1 MGFFDSKVWPA
12 LVKIVLQQSIFDQ
25 LKIDVMIAAEQRDDP
40 MTKHTIYASFPKL
53 SQSSLILFA
62 AAIVS
67 TVLGSIHAFSI
78 LLVPLETVFTAT
90 RSAVSLTYSLALVS
104 LSIAVLLGH
113 WVYGRV
119 SPATFLMATCTL
131 AATGTLIAGLGSTL
145 WVVWL
150 GYGVIFG
157 AANGLG
163 YGFGLQLAAQAYP
176 GREGLSMG
184 IITAAYAL
192 GAVISP
198 TLFNFILEILGFR
211 AVMIALTLALLVAGL
226 LSRVILKRVGAIFRT
241 NQQSDVSISASH
253 RSQLLLW
260 VGYFG
265 GVLAGLMVIGH
276 SAGVAASLQPG
287 TAPWIAPMV
296 IAFFNLL
303 GSLIGGRLVDKIRPG
318 GLLAVLA
325 VITTGALISLVMFGK
340 VGGLFIS
347 LSVIGFAYGG
357 TIAAYPAAIAKLFD
371 VKDIAKIYGRVFT
384 AWGCAGLLG
393 PWLAGYLFDIS
404 KDYHLALLAA
414 ASFGLVSIL
423 AMILL
428 SESHRHARG

>member
-1 MGFFDSKVWPA
+1 MN
-12 LVKIVLQQSIFDQ
+12 
-25 LKIDVMIAAEQRDDP
+25 
-40 MTKHTIYASFPKL
+40 YPKF
-53 SQSSLILFA
+53 SQSSKVLLA

-78 LLVPLETVFTAT
+78 LLVPLETLFVTT

-113 WVYGRV
+113 LVYGRV
-119 SPATFLMATCTL
+119 SPATFLMATCSL
-131 AATGTLIAGLGSTL
+131 AAVGALIAGMASSL

-150 GYGVIFG
+150 GYGVVFG

-163 YGFGLQLAAQAYP
+163 YGFGLQLSAQAYP
-176 GREGLSMG
+176 GREGLAMG
-184 IITAAYAL
+184 VVTAAYAL

-198 TLFNFILEILGFR
+198 TLFNFILEVLDFR
-211 AVMIALTLALLVAGL
+211 AVMIGLAVALLVAGL
-226 LSRVILKRVGAIFRT
+226 LSRVILKREGATFHT
-241 NQQSDVSISASH
+241 NKQGDVSTSASH

-260 VGYFG
+260 IGYFG

-276 SAGVAASLQPG
+276 SAGIGTSLQPG
-287 TAPWIAPMV
+287 ISPWIAPMV
-296 IAFFNLL
+296 IASFNLL

-325 VITTGALISLVMFGK
+325 VITTGALIGLVMFGK
-340 VGGLFIS
+340 AGGLFIS
-347 LSVIGFAYGG
+347 LSIIGFAYGG
-357 TIAAYPAAIAKLFD
+357 TIAAYPAAIAKLFH

-404 KDYHLALLAA
+404 EDYQLALLTA

-428 SESHRHARG
+428 SESHRHNTAK

>member
-1 MGFFDSKVWPA
+1 VN
-12 LVKIVLQQSIFDQ
+12 
-25 LKIDVMIAAEQRDDP
+25 
-40 MTKHTIYASFPKL
+40 YPKF
-53 SQSSLILFA
+53 SQSSKVLLA

-78 LLVPLETVFTAT
+78 LLVPLETLFVTT

-113 WVYGRV
+113 LVYARV
-119 SPATFLMATCTL
+119 SPATFLMATCSL
-131 AATGTLIAGLGSTL
+131 AAVGALIAGMASSL

-150 GYGVIFG
+150 GYGVVFG

-163 YGFGLQLAAQAYP
+163 YGFGLQLSAQAYP
-176 GREGLSMG
+176 RREGLAMG
-184 IITAAYAL
+184 VVTAAYAL

-198 TLFNFILEILGFR
+198 TLFNFILEVLDFR
-211 AVMIALTLALLVAGL
+211 AVMIGLAVVLLVAGL
-226 LSRVILKRVGAIFRT
+226 LSRAILKQEGATFNT
-241 NQQSDVSISASH
+241 NKQGDVSTSASH

-260 VGYFG
+260 IGYFG

-276 SAGVAASLQPG
+276 SAGIAASLQAG
-287 TAPWIAPMV
+287 VSPWIAPMV
-296 IAFFNLL
+296 IGFFNLL

-347 LSVIGFAYGG
+347 LSIIGFAYGG
-357 TIAAYPAAIAKLFD
+357 TIAAYPAAIAKLFH

-404 KDYHLALLAA
+404 KNYQLALLAA

-428 SESHRHARG
+428 SESHRHNTAK

>member
-1 MGFFDSKVWPA
+1 
-12 LVKIVLQQSIFDQ
+12 
-25 LKIDVMIAAEQRDDP
+25 MIAAEQRDDP
-40 MTKHTIYASFPKL
+40 MTKYTIDAFFLKFSH
-53 SQSSLILFA
+53 SSLILLA
-62 AAIVS
+62 ASIVS

-78 LLVPLETVFTAT
+78 LLVPLETLFVTT

-104 LSIAVLLGH
+104 VSFAVLLGH

-119 SPATFLMATCTL
+119 SPATFLMASCSL
-131 AATGTLIAGLGSTL
+131 AAVGALIAAIASSL

-157 AANGLG
+157 VANGFG
-163 YGFGLQLAAQAYP
+163 YGFGLQLSAQAYP
-176 GREGLSMG
+176 GREGLAMG
-184 IITAAYAL
+184 VVTAAYAL
-192 GAVISP
+192 GAILSP
-198 TLFNFILEILGFR
+198 TLFNFILEILDFR
-211 AVMIALTLALLVAGL
+211 ALMIVLAVALLVAGL
-226 LSRVILKRVGAIFRT
+226 LSRVILKRVGATFHT
-241 NQQSDVSISASH
+241 NQQGDVSTSASH

-260 VGYFG
+260 AGYFG

-287 TAPWIAPMV
+287 ISPWIAPMV

-325 VITTGALISLVMFGK
+325 VITTAALISLVMFGK

-357 TIAAYPAAIAKLFD
+357 TIAAYPAAIAKMFD

-404 KDYHLALLAA
+404 KDYQLALLAA

>member
-1 MGFFDSKVWPA
+1 
-12 LVKIVLQQSIFDQ
+12 
-25 LKIDVMIAAEQRDDP
+25 
-40 MTKHTIYASFPKL
+40 MTYPNF
-53 SQSSLILFA
+53 SQSSKVLLA
-62 AAIVS
+62 AAMVS

-78 LLVPLETVFTAT
+78 LLVPLETLFVAT
-90 RSAVSLTYSLALVS
+90 RSAVSLTYSFALVS

-113 WVYGRV
+113 LFYGRG
-119 SPATFLMATCTL
+119 SPATFLMATCSL
-131 AATGTLIAGLGSTL
+131 AAVGAVVAGMASSL
-145 WVVWL
+145 WVVWF
-150 GYGVIFG
+150 GYGVLFG
-157 AANGLG
+157 VANGLG
-163 YGFGLQLAAQAYP
+163 YGFGLQLAAQTYP
-176 GREGLSMG
+176 GREGFSMG
-184 IITAAYAL
+184 IVTAAYAL

-198 TLFNFILEILGFR
+198 TLFNFILESLDFS
-211 AVMIALTLALLVAGL
+211 AVMIALAVALLVVGL
-226 LSRVILKRVGAIFRT
+226 LSRVILTQVGATFRT
-241 NQQSDVSISASH
+241 DQQGDVSTSASH

-276 SAGVAASLQPG
+276 SAGVAAWLQPG
-287 TAPWIAPMV
+287 TSPWIAPMV

-303 GSLIGGRLVDKIRPG
+303 GSLVGGRLVDKIRPG

-340 VGGLFIS
+340 EGGLFIS

-357 TIAAYPAAIAKLFD
+357 TIAAYPAAIAKLFH

-393 PWLAGYLFDIS
+393 PWLAGFLFDLS
-404 KDYHLALLAA
+404 TDYQLALLAA
-414 ASFGLVSIL
+414 ACFGLVSIL

-428 SESHRHARG
+428 SESHRHNFDA

>member
-1 MGFFDSKVWPA
+1 VN
-12 LVKIVLQQSIFDQ
+12 
-25 LKIDVMIAAEQRDDP
+25 
-40 MTKHTIYASFPKL
+40 YPKF
-53 SQSSLILFA
+53 SQSSKVLLA

-78 LLVPLETVFTAT
+78 LLVPLETLFVTT

-113 WVYGRV
+113 LVYGRV
-119 SPATFLMATCTL
+119 SPATFLMATCLL
-131 AATGTLIAGLGSTL
+131 AAVGALIAGMASSL

-150 GYGVIFG
+150 GYGVVFG

-163 YGFGLQLAAQAYP
+163 YGFGLQLSAQAYP
-176 GREGLSMG
+176 GREGLAMG
-184 IITAAYAL
+184 VVTAAYAL

-198 TLFNFILEILGFR
+198 TLFNFILEVLDFR
-211 AVMIALTLALLVAGL
+211 AVMIGLALVLLVAGL
-226 LSRVILKRVGAIFRT
+226 LSRAILKREGATFQT
-241 NQQSDVSISASH
+241 NKHGDVSTSASH

-260 VGYFG
+260 IGYFG

-276 SAGVAASLQPG
+276 SAGIAASLQPG
-287 TAPWIAPMV
+287 ISPWIAPMV

-318 GLLAVLA
+318 GLLAALA
-325 VITTGALISLVMFGK
+325 VITTGALISLVIFGK
-340 VGGLFIS
+340 LGGLFIS
-347 LSVIGFAYGG
+347 LSIIGFAYGG
-357 TIAAYPAAIAKLFD
+357 TIAAYPAAIAKLFHG
-371 VKDIAKIYGRVFT
+371 KDIAKIYGRVFT

-404 KDYHLALLAA
+404 KDYQLALLAA

-428 SESHRHARG
+428 SESHRYNTAK

>member
-1 MGFFDSKVWPA
+1 VN
-12 LVKIVLQQSIFDQ
+12 
-25 LKIDVMIAAEQRDDP
+25 
-40 MTKHTIYASFPKL
+40 YPKF
-53 SQSSLILFA
+53 SQSLKVLLAS
-62 AAIVS
+62 AIVS

-78 LLVPLETVFTAT
+78 LLVPLETLFVTT
-90 RSAVSLTYSLALVS
+90 RSTVSLTYSLALVS

-113 WVYGRV
+113 LVYGRV
-119 SPATFLMATCTL
+119 SPATFFMATCSL
-131 AATGTLIAGLGSTL
+131 AAVGALIAGMASSL

-150 GYGVIFG
+150 GYGVVFG

-163 YGFGLQLAAQAYP
+163 YGFGLQLSAQAYP
-176 GREGLSMG
+176 RREGLAMG
-184 IITAAYAL
+184 VVTAAYAL

-198 TLFNFILEILGFR
+198 TLFNFILEVLDFR
-211 AVMIALTLALLVAGL
+211 AVMIGLAVVLLVAGL
-226 LSRVILKRVGAIFRT
+226 LSRAILKQEGATFNT
-241 NQQSDVSISASH
+241 NKQGDVSTSASH

-260 VGYFG
+260 IGYFG

-276 SAGVAASLQPG
+276 SAGIAASLQAG
-287 TAPWIAPMV
+287 VSPWIAPMV
-296 IAFFNLL
+296 IGFFNLL

-347 LSVIGFAYGG
+347 LSIIGFAYGG
-357 TIAAYPAAIAKLFD
+357 TIAAYPAAIAKLFH

-404 KDYHLALLAA
+404 KNYQLALLAA

-428 SESHRHARG
+428 SESHRHNTAK

>member
-1 MGFFDSKVWPA
+1 VN
-12 LVKIVLQQSIFDQ
+12 
-25 LKIDVMIAAEQRDDP
+25 
-40 MTKHTIYASFPKL
+40 YPKF
-53 SQSSLILFA
+53 SQSLKVLLA

-78 LLVPLETVFTAT
+78 LLVPLETLFVTT
-90 RSAVSLTYSLALVS
+90 RSTVSLTYSLALVS

-113 WVYGRV
+113 LVYGRV
-119 SPATFLMATCTL
+119 SPATFFMATCSL
-131 AATGTLIAGLGSTL
+131 AAVGALIAGMASSL

-150 GYGVIFG
+150 GYGVVFG

-163 YGFGLQLAAQAYP
+163 YGFGLQLSAQAYP
-176 GREGLSMG
+176 RREGLAMG
-184 IITAAYAL
+184 VVTAAYAL

-198 TLFNFILEILGFR
+198 TLFNFILEVLDFR
-211 AVMIALTLALLVAGL
+211 AVMIGLAVVLLVAGL
-226 LSRVILKRVGAIFRT
+226 LSRAILKQEGATFNT
-241 NQQSDVSISASH
+241 NKQGDVSTSASH

-260 VGYFG
+260 IGYFG

-276 SAGVAASLQPG
+276 SAGIAASLQAG
-287 TAPWIAPMV
+287 VSPWIAPMV
-296 IAFFNLL
+296 IGFFNLL

-347 LSVIGFAYGG
+347 LSIIGFAYGG
-357 TIAAYPAAIAKLFD
+357 TIAAYPAAIAKLFH

-393 PWLAGYLFDIS
+393 PWLAGYLFDIN
-404 KDYHLALLAA
+404 KDYQLALLAA

-428 SESHRHARG
+428 SESHRHNTAK

>member
-1 MGFFDSKVWPA
+1 MIYPKV
-12 LVKIVLQQSIFDQ
+12 
-25 LKIDVMIAAEQRDDP
+25 
-40 MTKHTIYASFPKL
+40 
-53 SQSSLILFA
+53 SQSAQVLLA
-62 AAIVS
+62 ASIVS

-78 LLVPLETVFTAT
+78 LLVPLETLFVTT

-104 LSIAVLLGH
+104 VSFAVLLGH
-113 WVYGRV
+113 LVYSKV
-119 SPATFLMATCTL
+119 SPATFLMASCSL
-131 AATGTLIAGLGSTL
+131 AAVGALIAAIASSL

-157 AANGLG
+157 VANGFG
-163 YGFGLQLAAQAYP
+163 YGFGLQLSAQAYP
-176 GREGLSMG
+176 GREGLAMG
-184 IITAAYAL
+184 VVTAAYAL
-192 GAVISP
+192 GAILSP
-198 TLFNFILEILGFR
+198 TLFNFILGILDFR
-211 AVMIALTLALLVAGL
+211 SVMIVLAVALLVAGL
-226 LSRVILKRVGAIFRT
+226 LSRVILKRVGATFRT
-241 NQQSDVSISASH
+241 NKQGDVSTSASH

-260 VGYFG
+260 IGYFG

-287 TAPWIAPMV
+287 IAPWIAPMV

-318 GLLAVLA
+318 VLLAVLA

-357 TIAAYPAAIAKLFD
+357 TIAAYPAAIAKMFD
-371 VKDIAKIYGRVFT
+371 LKDIAKVYGRVFT

-404 KDYHLALLAA
+404 RDYQLALLVA

-428 SESHRHARG
+428 SESHRHNRG

>member
-1 MGFFDSKVWPA
+1 
-12 LVKIVLQQSIFDQ
+12 
-25 LKIDVMIAAEQRDDP
+25 
-40 MTKHTIYASFPKL
+40 MTKRTIYAFLPKF
-53 SQSSLILFA
+53 SQSSQVLLA
-62 AAIVS
+62 ASIVS

-78 LLVPLETVFTAT
+78 LMVPLETLFVTT

-113 WVYGRV
+113 LVYGKV
-119 SPATFLMATCTL
+119 SPATFLMASCSL
-131 AATGTLIAGLGSTL
+131 AAAGALIGGMASSL
-145 WVVWL
+145 WVVWF
-150 GYGVIFG
+150 GYGVLFG
-157 AANGLG
+157 VANGLG
-163 YGFGLQLAAQAYP
+163 YGFGLQLSAQAYP
-176 GREGLSMG
+176 GREGLAMG
-184 IITAAYAL
+184 VVTAAYAL
-192 GAVISP
+192 GAVLSP
-198 TLFNFILEILGFR
+198 TLFNFILEILDFR
-211 AVMIALTLALLVAGL
+211 AVMLVLAVALLVAGL
-226 LSRVILKRVGAIFRT
+226 FSRVILKRVGATFHT
-241 NQQSDVSISASH
+241 NKQGDVSTSASH

-287 TAPWIAPMV
+287 IAPWIAPMV

-393 PWLAGYLFDIS
+393 PWLAGFLFDIS
-404 KDYHLALLAA
+404 KDYQLALLAA

>member
-1 MGFFDSKVWPA
+1 VN
-12 LVKIVLQQSIFDQ
+12 
-25 LKIDVMIAAEQRDDP
+25 
-40 MTKHTIYASFPKL
+40 YPKF
-53 SQSSLILFA
+53 SQSLKVLLA

-78 LLVPLETVFTAT
+78 LLVPLETLFVTT

-113 WVYGRV
+113 LVYGRV
-119 SPATFLMATCTL
+119 SPATFLMATCLL
-131 AATGTLIAGLGSTL
+131 AAVGALIAGMASSL

-150 GYGVIFG
+150 GYGVVFG

-163 YGFGLQLAAQAYP
+163 YGFGLQLSAQAYP
-176 GREGLSMG
+176 GREGLAMG
-184 IITAAYAL
+184 VVTAAYAL

-198 TLFNFILEILGFR
+198 TLFNFILEVLDVR
-211 AVMIALTLALLVAGL
+211 AVMIALALVLLVAGL
-226 LSRVILKRVGAIFRT
+226 LSRAILKREGATFQT
-241 NQQSDVSISASH
+241 NKHGDVSTSASH

-260 VGYFG
+260 IGYFG

-276 SAGVAASLQPG
+276 SAGIAASLQPG
-287 TAPWIAPMV
+287 ISPWIAPMV

-325 VITTGALISLVMFGK
+325 VITTGALISLVIFGK
-340 VGGLFIS
+340 LGGLFIS
-347 LSVIGFAYGG
+347 LSIIGFAYGG
-357 TIAAYPAAIAKLFD
+357 TIAAYPAAIAKLFH

-404 KDYHLALLAA
+404 KDYQLALLAA

-428 SESHRHARG
+428 SESHRHNTAE